1 MIYATFN
8 KAGDKIYT
16 GNQRGIITVIDTA
29 TLQIQYSF
37 KVSGG
42 APIKSI
48 QFSKSGK
55 QYLVNS
61 TDQKIRVFEGEDSRQ
76 VAREFQDPVN
86 RMQWKKCCFSC
97 DGDYI
102 IGGSAQK
109 SQHHIYIW
117 NREVGQLIKT
127 LEGPKEGIMDLVVR
141 IIIYLNVTLNQWH
154 PVRPIIASISTSGV
168 VYIWAS
174 NYTENWSAFAPDFKE
189 MEENEEYIE
198 KEDEF
203 DVVDDDKVKK
213 KKQIEDEDVDI
224 MTIDKISYFS
234 SEDED
239 ELLVIPLEINK
250 EQTFYQ
256 FGRYFFIHVFCCD
269 VTFEIVGKQH
279 ETVLCF
285 INLYYIIYF
294 QISRKRK

>member
-141 IIIYLNVTLNQWH
+141 IIIYLNVTLN
-154 PVRPIIASISTSGV
+154 
-168 VYIWAS
+168 
-174 NYTENWSAFAPDFKE
+174 
-189 MEENEEYIE
+189 
-198 KEDEF
+198 
-203 DVVDDDKVKK
+203 
-213 KKQIEDEDVDI
+213 
-224 MTIDKISYFS
+224 
-234 SEDED
+234 
-239 ELLVIPLEINK
+239 
-250 EQTFYQ
+250 
-256 FGRYFFIHVFCCD
+256 
-269 VTFEIVGKQH
+269 
-279 ETVLCF
+279 
-285 INLYYIIYF
+285 
-294 QISRKRK
+294 